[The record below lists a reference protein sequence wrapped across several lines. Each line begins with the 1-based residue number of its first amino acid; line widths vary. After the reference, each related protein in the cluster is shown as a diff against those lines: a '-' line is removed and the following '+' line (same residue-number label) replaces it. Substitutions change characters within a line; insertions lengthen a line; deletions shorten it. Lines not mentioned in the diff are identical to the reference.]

1 MLLTGMTY
9 SLTVHTLKNKMKQQ
23 SAPVC
28 TLPIPDR
35 VISRASGTLPSASE
49 TRNES
54 RSFIIHSFIH
64 ALNTYLLRASCGP
77 NGPSSAKWQ
86 GHRGEDHKV
95 LILQQVTASRRDLH
109 ISIYISLPHRTCYKI
124 KCKREVGTN
133 HQSPNNP
140 QGQLLIKPSFQ
151 AWKKKRKEPFTGS
164 LQHSV
169 TQFLETKPVRLIRE

>member
-1 MLLTGMTY
+1 MVHILLTGTTY

-23 SAPVC
+23 STPVC
-28 TLPIPDR
+28 TLPIPGDR

-54 RSFIIHSFIH
+54 LSFFHSFIH
-64 ALNTYLLRASCGP
+64 SFNTHLLRASCGP
-77 NGPSSAKWQ
+77 NGPSFAKWQ
-86 GHRGEDHKV
+86 GHRGEDQKV
-95 LILQQVTASRRDLH
+95 LILQEVTASRRDLH
-109 ISIYISLPHRTCYKI
+109 INIYISLPHSTCYKI

-140 QGQLLIKPSFQ
+140 HGQLLIKPSFQ
-151 AWKKKRKEPFTGS
+151 AWKKKCKEPFTGS

-169 TQFLETKPVRLIRE
+169 T